1 MTRPNENLFGS
12 VLIAGFVLAAIGLA
26 YQPQT
31 GQTVPQRMPSLAYG
45 TADSNG
51 RIVAVTGVDLTGS
64 SILYVIDTE
73 TLQLA
78 VYQANGGSA
87 STQNVKLVGARRIAL
102 DLQLYGFKD
111 ESEHSYEQLEKKFI
125 ESGILESSGK

>member
-1 MTRPNENLFGS
+1 MTRPSDNLFGS

-31 GQTVPQRMPSLAYG
+31 TQTAPQRIPSMAYG

-111 ESEHSYEQLEKKFI
+111 KSEHTYEQLEKKFI
-125 ESGILESSGK
+125 ESGILESDE